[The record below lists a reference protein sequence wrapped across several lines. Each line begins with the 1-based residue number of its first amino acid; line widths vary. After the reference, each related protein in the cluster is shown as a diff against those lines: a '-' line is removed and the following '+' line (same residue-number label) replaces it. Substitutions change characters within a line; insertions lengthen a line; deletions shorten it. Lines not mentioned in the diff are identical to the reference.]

1 MKMPLDTVLSGD
13 HLGKFVS
20 DIFGKHMPFI
30 DLLGMEMVY
39 QGMDKAE
46 IRLPWKD
53 DLMGNPI
60 LKVLHGGVTAA
71 ILDTVGGLMAILHA
85 VSSWDSVTIEELQKR
100 VGKMSTIDM
109 RIDYLRPGKG
119 ETFIA
124 TAEVIRKGSRVA
136 VVRMELHNEQGTHI
150 AFGTG
155 TYMIG

>member
-1 MKMPLDTVLSGD
+1 MNIDENTPLRKEQ
-13 HLGKFVS
+13 LGQYVT
-20 DIFGKHMPFI
+20 DIFASHMPFTH
-30 DLLGMEMVY
+30 LLGMEITY
-39 QGMDKAE
+39 QGMEKAE

-60 LKVLHGGVTAA
+60 LRVLHGGVTAA
-71 ILDTVGGLMAILHA
+71 ILDTVGGLMAIIYACADMDNITLA
-85 VSSWDSVTIEELQKR
+85 EFQER

-119 ETFIA
+119 ECFTA

-136 VVRMELHNEQGTHI
+136 VCRMELHNEQGTHI

-155 TYMIG
+155 TYMIA